1 MSVTQAWAFYLAYSA
16 NPPNPFIKLNQG
28 EHP

>member
-16 NPPNPFIKLNQG
+16 NPPNQSIKLNQG